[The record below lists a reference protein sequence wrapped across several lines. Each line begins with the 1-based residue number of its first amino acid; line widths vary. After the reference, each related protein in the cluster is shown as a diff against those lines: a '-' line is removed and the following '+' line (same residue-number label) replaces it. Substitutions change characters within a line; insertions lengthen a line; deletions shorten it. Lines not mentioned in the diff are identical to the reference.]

1 MSEIPQQAFR
11 LKKCL
16 FRGLFQKSKT
26 NEQISEQN
34 ISIDGHWKKY
44 TKEEQANKFNS
55 NANVFYL
62 KLVTPIAQ

>member
-16 FRGLFQKSKT
+16 FRGPFQKSKT

-44 TKEEQANKFNS
+44 TKE
-55 NANVFYL
+55 
-62 KLVTPIAQ
+62 